1 MNKNLSKIII
11 LLLLFESQCSFTQE
25 DSPEYPK
32 NCFTLNLLAVISE
45 VRIGY
50 ERAISDRQILRLAA
64 GIKYPLSPGPYKADG
79 SSFISIDK
87 TFLYTKGYHV
97 EAGYAYFIIPAKGLY
112 LSPSL
117 YHYYQF
123 YRDLYYEYCTG
134 MTHESYVKQQSI
146 DRRVSGL
153 RFLIGKKL
161 ALSSKH
167 KSRWWALDFFA
178 GISINYQQ
186 EEVSVSKKKYD
197 TCNAADEG
205 HDFYIYDPPLVEKSY
220 KSGVGLLNLGIT
232 IGYCF

>member
-1 MNKNLSKIII
+1 
-11 LLLLFESQCSFTQE
+11 
-25 DSPEYPK
+25 
-32 NCFTLNLLAVISE
+32 
-45 VRIGY
+45 
-50 ERAISDRQILRLAA
+50 
-64 GIKYPLSPGPYKADG
+64 
-79 SSFISIDK
+79 
-87 TFLYTKGYHV
+87 
-97 EAGYAYFIIPAKGLY
+97 
-112 LSPSL
+112 
-117 YHYYQF
+117 
-123 YRDLYYEYCTG
+123 